1 MEVEHFFLPD
11 AESSL
16 PDGVG
21 NVVVSLLP
29 ANGKEVEISISE
41 AHAKGVI
48 TSPLVATW
56 LARSCKFIL
65 DCGVPPEKL
74 RFRQHNQNE
83 MAHYS
88 SDCWDGEVETSVG
101 WIEVVGIAHRGDYDL
116 KAHAVASG
124 REMRVPAGGESR
136 QVERWIPNKGVIGKQ
151 FKSAAG
157 EVLGQL
163 GSSAVPGIILGV
175 GGKKIELGE
184 ECFTLETVTEQEMV
198 FPQVV
203 EPSFGLDRLL
213 YVVLETTWRTEDGR
227 GWLALPKV
235 VSPYDALV
243 APLMA
248 KNGMGERAEEIH
260 RDLCQKGMDVYL
272 DLAGSIGRRYAR
284 ADEIGVPRAV
294 TIDHRTLEDG
304 TVTVRERDLTE
315 QKRTSIGDIQ

>member
-1 MEVEHFFLPD
+1 
-11 AESSL
+11 
-16 PDGVG
+16 
-21 NVVVSLLP
+21 
-29 ANGKEVEISISE
+29 
-41 AHAKGVI
+41 
-48 TSPLVATW
+48 
-56 LARSCKFIL
+56 
-65 DCGVPPEKL
+65 
-74 RFRQHNQNE
+74 
-83 MAHYS
+83 
-88 SDCWDGEVETSVG
+88 
-101 WIEVVGIAHRGDYDL
+101 
-116 KAHAVASG
+116 
-124 REMRVPAGGESR
+124 
-136 QVERWIPNKGVIGKQ
+136 
-151 FKSAAG
+151 
-157 EVLGQL
+157 
-163 GSSAVPGIILGV
+163 
-175 GGKKIELGE
+175 
-184 ECFTLETVTEQEMV
+184 MV

-260 RDLCQKGMDVYL
+260 RELCQKGMDVYL